1 MSRNLFII
9 VLLIITP
16 FCGWGQVD
24 TIADQKLQ
32 EVVIMAKLPTVEMK
46 PGKMTYRLDASI
58 TQSQGNVYDVL
69 TSLPGVVIQNDGTIF
84 LNGQNGANILMDGK
98 PTYLSGQDLVNLL
111 KSTPASITDK
121 IDLITH
127 PSARYDASGNSG
139 IIDIR
144 TKKILRRGMNL
155 SVNGSY
161 DQGKYGEGFASTTL
175 NLRTNKFNFYLS
187 YSYSRKNDY
196 DDLYVERSYLESW
209 RPEGESGQMT
219 QSSYRIWKNT
229 SNYYRFGIDYQM
241 SDKTTIGFSTD
252 GNLAGNKVEGDMN
265 SSIPKRSPQTGGS
278 LRTLNDQNRSQ
289 DNFTAV
295 LSLTHAFNSD
305 GGVLDASMDYL
316 RYRYEE
322 DQYLNSQDTLF
333 GDMGGGIHLY
343 SGQVNLVWPFSKSFT
358 FHAGAKTSFVSIE
371 NNADYNRLQGDSW
384 QSDHDLSCDF
394 QYDEN
399 INAGYVQL
407 DAKFSSI
414 SLEAGLRLENTRIE
428 GEQSGNAY
436 QRDSSFTNHYTH
448 LFPTLSVQYALRNG
462 NRLSLTYGKR
472 IVRPNYRDLN
482 PFVYI
487 HDEYTYDKGNTLLRP
502 ELSDNLEL
510 AYIHGDLFRVGL
522 AFNYTKDVIIKS
534 YLDQGNYVVYV
545 SPENLSSCVSVGP
558 RLSTSQLPLTS
569 FWNVNVSASWIYNRY
584 RLPENY
590 QVKVIERWTP
600 NIGISNQFNFA
611 RTWSAEL
618 IGFYNGKMAAG
629 QATIYPLWQINVGI
643 QKKIWK
649 GRGTIQLFARDIFH
663 SNVSRMSVMTPTQHA
678 FIKERM
684 NRTVVGISL
693 TYRINRG
700 LEVKESH
707 RKHSV
712 DESKRINL

>member
-1 MSRNLFII
+1 
-9 VLLIITP
+9 
-16 FCGWGQVD
+16 
-24 TIADQKLQ
+24 
-32 EVVIMAKLPTVEMK
+32 
-46 PGKMTYRLDASI
+46 
-58 TQSQGNVYDVL
+58 
-69 TSLPGVVIQNDGTIF
+69 
-84 LNGQNGANILMDGK
+84 
-98 PTYLSGQDLVNLL
+98 
-111 KSTPASITDK
+111 
-121 IDLITH
+121 
-127 PSARYDASGNSG
+127 
-139 IIDIR
+139 
-144 TKKILRRGMNL
+144 
-155 SVNGSY
+155 
-161 DQGKYGEGFASTTL
+161 
-175 NLRTNKFNFYLS
+175 
-187 YSYSRKNDY
+187 
-196 DDLYVERSYLESW
+196 
-209 RPEGESGQMT
+209 
-219 QSSYRIWKNT
+219 
-229 SNYYRFGIDYQM
+229 M

-265 SSIPKRSPQTGGS
+265 SFIPKRSPQTGGS

-295 LSLTHAFNSD
+295 LSLTHTFNSD

-333 GDMGGGIHLY
+333 GDMDGGIHLY
-343 SGQVNLVWPFSKSFT
+343 SGQANLVWPFSKSFT
-358 FHAGAKTSFVSIE
+358 FHAGAKTSFVSID

-384 QSDHDLSCDF
+384 QPDHDLSCDF

-462 NRLSLTYGKR
+462 NSLSLTYGKR

-545 SPENLSSCVSVGP
+545 SPENLSSRVSVGP

-569 FWNVNVSASWIYNRY
+569 FWNVNVSASLIYNRY

-590 QVKVIERWTP
+590 QVKVNKRWTP

-629 QATIYPLWQINVGI
+629 QAAIYPLWQINAGI

-693 TYRINRG
+693 SYRINRG
-700 LEVKESH
+700 LEVKESR

>member
-1 MSRNLFII
+1 
-9 VLLIITP
+9 
-16 FCGWGQVD
+16 
-24 TIADQKLQ
+24 
-32 EVVIMAKLPTVEMK
+32 MAKLPTVEMK

-69 TSLPGVVIQNDGTIF
+69 TNLPGVVIQNDGTIF

-121 IDLITH
+121 IDLITQ

-196 DDLYVERSYLESW
+196 DDLYVERNYLEGW
-209 RPEGESGQMT
+209 RPEGETGQMT
-219 QSSYRIWKNT
+219 QSSYRTWKNT

-252 GNLAGNKVEGDMN
+252 GNLAGNKVEADMT

-295 LSLTHAFNSD
+295 LSLTHTFNSD

-333 GDMGGGIHLY
+333 GDMDGGIHLY
-343 SGQVNLVWPFSKSFT
+343 SGQANLVWPFSKSFT
-358 FHAGAKTSFVSIE
+358 FHAGAKTSFVSID

-384 QSDHDLSCDF
+384 QPDHDLSCDF

-462 NRLSLTYGKR
+462 NSLSLTYGKR

-487 HDEYTYDKGNTLLRP
+487 HDEYTYD
-502 ELSDNLEL
+502 
-510 AYIHGDLFRVGL
+510 
-522 AFNYTKDVIIKS
+522 
-534 YLDQGNYVVYV
+534 
-545 SPENLSSCVSVGP
+545 NLSSRVSVGP

-569 FWNVNVSASWIYNRY
+569 FWNVNVSASLIYNRY

-590 QVKVIERWTP
+590 QVKVNKRWTP
-600 NIGISNQFNFA
+600 NIGISNQFSFA

-629 QATIYPLWQINVGI
+629 QATIYPLWQINAGI

-700 LEVKESH
+700 LEVKESR